1 MIDNLID
8 AIEEYLMS
16 VLTGK
21 DVSFK
26 TFDEYRYHQYV
37 TSKNTNSITGSI
49 IILYSQWAYNTPAL
63 FNTSFIIIVG
73 YTFCLDGPSSLFLVG
88 KKWLTPSGQS
98 QTRVTTNSFENTHVM
113 QKLLNKKMCVCTGNF
128 LEAAQLIVVGVEN
141 VKIFTTLCPNNS
153 SFESNRL
160 LFAHI
165 QLLGYPEQIS
175 PYFVS
180 K

>member
-1 MIDNLID
+1 
-8 AIEEYLMS
+8 
-16 VLTGK
+16 
-21 DVSFK
+21 
-26 TFDEYRYHQYV
+26 
-37 TSKNTNSITGSI
+37 
-49 IILYSQWAYNTPAL
+49 
-63 FNTSFIIIVG
+63 
-73 YTFCLDGPSSLFLVG
+73 
-88 KKWLTPSGQS
+88 
-98 QTRVTTNSFENTHVM
+98 M

-128 LEAAQLIVVGVEN
+128 VEAAQLIVVAVKN

-175 PYFVS
+175 PYFVP